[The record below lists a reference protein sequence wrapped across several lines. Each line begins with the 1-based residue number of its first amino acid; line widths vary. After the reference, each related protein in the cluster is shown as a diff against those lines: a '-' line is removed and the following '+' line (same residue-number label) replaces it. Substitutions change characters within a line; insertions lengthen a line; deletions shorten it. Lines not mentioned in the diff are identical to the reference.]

1 VTDSEAES
9 LSKYSTQSPRQ
20 SIDNARFT
28 SDLDLNGV
36 GSRRPR
42 RLSSHNILDELP
54 PITRSLSSSK
64 IASHPHSILNSSNNN
79 QNISSSPNE
88 EALRSPTFSGTA
100 SIASEI
106 LSNNRPKH
114 SLNKSYRKS
123 LKQQLQTKH
132 MPPSGSSSNDLMS
145 PHATA
150 KAFTRLVARSRA
162 FFNVRHVFYDIY
174 QWKKNVHSVFV
185 CFIWTSLCKLI
196 IKNLYMIIFLTHIY
210 IPKGLYPRTVF
221 LLAPP
226 LLIVL
231 LYSQAGIQT
240 QQPSSQ
246 ILLPRYDDSTAEYY
260 TNLEDIQQS
269 FLFLIRFYD
278 NLAYHLQHIT
288 LDSFTYKVLFMTSLV
303 FSVLLY
309 YFARYFVL
317 AIGLM
322 ILLNRTW
329 VGNVIEVALQF
340 LMEVTQTSVDVFHKL
355 TRSSS
360 SSGVVDRKP
369 IQVSVYENQRW
380 WAGNGYTS
388 QVKT

>member
-1 VTDSEAES
+1 
-9 LSKYSTQSPRQ
+9 
-20 SIDNARFT
+20 
-28 SDLDLNGV
+28 
-36 GSRRPR
+36 
-42 RLSSHNILDELP
+42 
-54 PITRSLSSSK
+54 
-64 IASHPHSILNSSNNN
+64 
-79 QNISSSPNE
+79 
-88 EALRSPTFSGTA
+88 
-100 SIASEI
+100 
-106 LSNNRPKH
+106 
-114 SLNKSYRKS
+114 
-123 LKQQLQTKH
+123 
-132 MPPSGSSSNDLMS
+132 
-145 PHATA
+145 
-150 KAFTRLVARSRA
+150 
-162 FFNVRHVFYDIY
+162 
-174 QWKKNVHSVFV
+174 
-185 CFIWTSLCKLI
+185 
-196 IKNLYMIIFLTHIY
+196 MIIFLTHTRLY
-210 IPKGLYPRTVF
+210 TKGLYPRTVF

-246 ILLPRYDDSTAEYY
+246 ILLPRYDDSTTEYY

-303 FSVLLY
+303 FSVMLY

-329 VGNVIEVALQF
+329 IGNVIEVALQF
-340 LMEVTQTSVDVFHKL
+340 LMEVIQTSVDVFHKL
-355 TRSSS
+355 THSSLSSS
-360 SSGVVDRKP
+360 VVDRKP

-388 QVKT
+388 QVKKKKKKMGV

>member
-1 VTDSEAES
+1 
-9 LSKYSTQSPRQ
+9 
-20 SIDNARFT
+20 
-28 SDLDLNGV
+28 
-36 GSRRPR
+36 
-42 RLSSHNILDELP
+42 
-54 PITRSLSSSK
+54 
-64 IASHPHSILNSSNNN
+64 
-79 QNISSSPNE
+79 
-88 EALRSPTFSGTA
+88 
-100 SIASEI
+100 
-106 LSNNRPKH
+106 
-114 SLNKSYRKS
+114 
-123 LKQQLQTKH
+123 
-132 MPPSGSSSNDLMS
+132 
-145 PHATA
+145 
-150 KAFTRLVARSRA
+150 
-162 FFNVRHVFYDIY
+162 
-174 QWKKNVHSVFV
+174 
-185 CFIWTSLCKLI
+185 
-196 IKNLYMIIFLTHIY
+196 MIIFLTHTRLY
-210 IPKGLYPRTVF
+210 TKGLYPRTVF